1 MQENEEKQEKKAE
14 IKETVHWILMKAVR
28 TTELN

>member
-1 MQENEEKQEKKAE
+1 MQENEEKQEKSK
-14 IKETVHWILMKAVR
+14 KLVHWILMKAVR